1 MKLRKIDGHVH
12 LIGDGSSG
20 SGCWFKVKTFKDKLL
35 AKIMLREAG
44 LPTSTLKTG
53 MDQLYVETLLKYVQS
68 SDLDAAVLLA
78 QDLPYDEKGNQLLK
92 NAQFYVPNQYVID
105 LAKKHSE
112 FIPACSIHPAR
123 LDALDEL
130 NRCIDAGVRVMKLL
144 PNYLNIDYANSAFFP
159 FWKRM
164 AEAKIILLSH
174 TGGEKTVK
182 VYNPRFADP
191 RKLKPVLE
199 CGVTVIAAHAAGR
212 SGIFDADWTEDLLS
226 MFKEYPCLFADNSA
240 LTTLNRA
247 RTLKHVLSS
256 SIQKRIIHGSDF
268 PVPIVAFG
276 PWMSKKITWAQCREI
291 QKEPNVL
298 QRDYLLKNA
307 AGFSS
312 KTFTRLDRILSNEL

>member
-20 SGCWFKVKTFKDKLL
+20 SGCWFKVKTFKDRLL
-35 AKIMLREAG
+35 ANIMLREAG
-44 LPTSTLKTG
+44 LPTSALKTG
-53 MDQLYVETLLKYVQS
+53 MDQLYVDTLLNYVRL
-68 SDLDAAVLLA
+68 SDLDAVVLLA
-78 QDLPYDEKGNQLLK
+78 QDLPYDEKGNQLLE

-105 LAKKHSE
+105 LAKNQNE
-112 FIPACSIHPAR
+112 FLPACSIHPAR

-144 PNYLNIDYANSAFFP
+144 PNYLNIDYANPNFSL

-164 AEAKIILLSH
+164 ADAKMILLSH

-182 VYNPRFADP
+182 VYNPCFADP

-212 SGIFDADWTEDLLS
+212 SGVFDADWTKDLLE
-226 MFKEYPCLFADNSA
+226 MFKEYPQLFADNSA
-240 LTTLNRA
+240 LATLNRA
-247 RTLKHVLSS
+247 RTLKYVLPT

-268 PVPIVAFG
+268 PVPIVSLG
-276 PWMSKKITWAQCREI
+276 PWMSKKITWTQCREI
-291 QKEPNVL
+291 QKESNVL
-298 QRDYLLKNA
+298 QRDYLLKIA
-307 AGFSS
+307 AGFSPE
-312 KTFTRLDRILSNEL
+312 TFTRLDDILRK